1 MMAVVLMSMPEAW
14 ANIARPNLSQMLEK
28 QSTSEELIRPLTPT
42 FIKGAVIPSWKDN
55 WFINVSG
62 GVSSFIGSPIGCEDL
77 FGRIEPT
84 LQLSLGKWHTPAI
97 GNRVSFQGFKWKSGE
112 LEGQQYR
119 HWHAD
124 LLWNLTPAFN
134 IGHEGCRWDII
145 PFVGVGVID
154 NRTSDRRPFA
164 INYGIQ
170 GRFRIFDKLYVTA
183 ELGSATTFK
192 DSDGIGSSRKLGD
205 NLLSFSAGLTW
216 TFGKNVGWN
225 KIVDATSYIRQNE
238 RLAAYAFSLN
248 KDYNELMRSY
258 NANARVIAELRK
270 ILDIEGLLDKYIK
283 CFDTGKYDNGIVGS
297 GYPVNDYSGLNSLR
311 KRLRENEKANGKKDI
326 KSAESDSKSAKS
338 RKNKGKSEDTQ
349 GSSNGNVDSNN
360 GNGSNSSNDQL
371 SQNSG
376 NSSRN
381 SVNGSDYLLSITE
394 DGECLGAPIYFFFNL
409 GTAELVDKSQT
420 VNLNEIARIAIKY
433 GLNIEVTGA
442 ADSLTGTE
450 EINDTLGHSRA
461 VYIANYLM
469 KCGVEQSCLTLVSD
483 GGIDT
488 YSPKEANRNAIVRL
502 FLP

>member
-1 MMAVVLMSMPEAW
+1 MIKKLVFMMAVVLMSMPEAW
-14 ANIARPNLSQMLEK
+14 ANIARPNLTQMLEK
-28 QSTSEELIRPLTPT
+28 HSTSEELTRPLTPT
-42 FIKGAVIPSWKDN
+42 YINGAVIPSWKDN

-62 GVSSFIGSPIGCEDL
+62 GVSSFLGSPIGCEDL
-77 FGRIEPT
+77 FGRMEPT
-84 LQLSLGKWHTPAI
+84 LQVSLGKWHTPAI
-97 GNRVSFQGFKWKSGE
+97 GNRVSFQGLKWKSGE
-112 LEGQQYR
+112 LECQQYR

-134 IGHEGCRWDII
+134 IGHDGCRWDII
-145 PFVGVGVID
+145 PFVGVGLID

-164 INYGIQ
+164 VNYGIQ
-170 GRFRIFDKLYVTA
+170 GRFRVCEKLHVTA
-183 ELGSATTFK
+183 ELGNATTFK
-192 DSDGIGSSRKLGD
+192 DSDGIGSSRQLGD
-205 NLLSFSAGLTW
+205 NLLSLSAGLTW
-216 TFGKNVGWN
+216 TIGKNVGW
-225 KIVDATSYIRQNE
+225 KKVVDATPYIRQNE

-283 CFDTGKYDNGIVGS
+283 CFDTGKYDSGIGS

-311 KRLRENEKANGKKDI
+311 KRLRDGEKANGKTDL
-326 KSAESDSKSAKS
+326 KSKKSDSKSAKS
-338 RKNKGKSEDTQ
+338 RKNKGKSIDAQ

-360 GNGSNSSNDQL
+360 GNSSN
-371 SQNSG
+371 QNIDLLSG
-376 NSSRN
+376 NSG
-381 SVNGSDYLLSITE
+381 NGSDYLLSIEE

-420 VNLNEIARIAIKY
+420 VNLNEIARIAMKY
-433 GLNIEVTGA
+433 GLKIEVTGA

-450 EINDTLGHSRA
+450 EINNTLGHSRA
-461 VYIANYLM
+461 DYIANYLM
-469 KCGVEQSCLTLVSD
+469 ECGVEQSSLTVVSD

-488 YSPKEANRNAIVRL
+488 YTPNEANRNATVRL

>member
-1 MMAVVLMSMPEAW
+1 MMAVVLMSMPESW
-14 ANIARPNLSQMLEK
+14 ANLSRPDYSRMLENYSK
-28 QSTSEELIRPLTPT
+28 PEELTRPLTPT
-42 FIKGAVIPSWKDN
+42 FINGAVIPSWKDN

-124 LLWNLTPAFN
+124 LLWNLTPVFN

-145 PFVGVGVID
+145 AFVGVGLID

-170 GRFRIFDKLYVTA
+170 GRFRICEKLHVTA
-183 ELGSATTFK
+183 ELGNATTFK
-192 DSDGIGSSRKLGD
+192 DADGIGSSRQLGD
-205 NLLSFSAGLTW
+205 NLLSLSAGLSW
-216 TFGKNVGWN
+216 TFGKNVGW
-225 KIVDATSYIRQNE
+225 KKVVDATPYIRQNE

-248 KDYNELMRSY
+248 KDYKELLRNY

-283 CFDTGKYDNGIVGS
+283 CFDSGRYDSGIGS

-326 KSAESDSKSAKS
+326 KSAKSDSKSAKS
-338 RKNKGKSEDTQ
+338 RKNKGKSEDAQ

-360 GNGSNSSNDQL
+360 GNGSNRSNDQL

-409 GTAELVDKSQT
+409 GTADLVDKSQT
-420 VNLNEIARIAIKY
+420 VNLNEIARIAMKY

-450 EINDTLGHSRA
+450 EINDSLGHSRA
-461 VYIANYLM
+461 AYIANYLM
-469 KCGVEQSCLTLVSD
+469 ECGVEQSSLTLVSD

-488 YSPKEANRNAIVRL
+488 YSPNEANRNATVRL